1 MPSLKISHR
10 LYGSF
15 ALVVALLLG
24 AGLATYSALSVVRTQ
39 LLDIRDLNQPT
50 LELANRMQVNQLEQR
65 LALRMLL
72 TAPAG
77 PQTQA
82 LEQEV
87 LQLEQAYGKLEQQLT
102 AVHDN
107 PKVLPRERELTAAAS
122 ALRAKS
128 DQLTARMREAVQ
140 VGNYAEAEALV
151 RIDLTK
157 VNTEWQKAL
166 QELATVAVQT
176 TDEDTE
182 RGVEQIDTALLVLAG
197 SCALAVV
204 LSIIVGVLLVRAIMR
219 PLDEAVA
226 TADAL
231 AEGNLARPIAI
242 GRDDELGQMLA
253 ALRDSVG
260 KLAATLRSVQGASNG
275 TVGMVEELAGAA
287 GQVQV
292 ASNRQSEA
300 ASASASAVEQLTV
313 SIATVAEAADDLR
326 QKARENLSLSR
337 QGLSE
342 MDTLERDMGS
352 MQQVIEQLSSSAQDF
367 IENTQAITKM
377 TQEVRDIADQTNLL
391 ALNAAIE
398 AARAGEQGRGFA
410 VVADEVR
417 KLAEKS
423 SSSAA
428 EIDRFNAKLGE
439 KSASLAGIV
448 QQGVDTLQASR
459 ACSSRVAE
467 LFHESDRVLQQANSD
482 VEHIASS
489 VDEQRTASSEVAR
502 NMEQVAQMSEET
514 AAAML
519 QISANA
525 SNIAQSA
532 QGLNKE
538 VSVFR
543 LG

>member
-1 MPSLKISHR
+1 MRSLKLSHR

-24 AGLATYSALSVVRTQ
+24 AGFSTYGALNIVRTQ
-39 LLDIRDLNQPT
+39 LLDIRELNQPN
-50 LELANRMQVNQLEQR
+50 LVLASQMQVNQLEQR
-65 LALRMLL
+65 ITLRTLL
-72 TAPAG
+72 TAQPGASFR
-77 PQTQA
+77 
-82 LEQEV
+82 EIEDKV
-87 LQLEQAYGKLEQQLT
+87 KRLQDIYDGLEQQL
-102 AVHDN
+102 AAQLKH
-107 PKVLPRERELTAAAS
+107 PKAQPKERELAASLAQLHVRSDKLVGEFIAELRAGDAAA
-122 ALRAKS
+122 L
-128 DQLTARMREAVQ
+128 QVAV
-140 VGNYAEAEALV
+140 EALAS
-151 RIDLTK
+151 
-157 VNTEWQKAL
+157 VNVEWQRQL
-166 QELATVAVQT
+166 QELAKFEVQST
-176 TDEDTE
+176 NEDTG

-197 SCALAVV
+197 SCALAVL
-204 LSIIVGVLLVRAIMR
+204 LSIIVGALLVRSIMR

-231 AEGNLARPIAI
+231 AEGDLARQIVI
-242 GRDDELGQMLA
+242 NRDDELGHMLA

-260 KLAATLRSVQGASNG
+260 KLAATLRSVQGATSG
-275 TVGMVEELAGAA
+275 AVGMVEELAGAA
-287 GQVQV
+287 SQVQV

-326 QKARENLSLSR
+326 QKARQNLSLSR

-342 MDTLERDMGS
+342 MDSLERDMGS

-423 SSSAA
+423 STSAA

-448 QQGVDTLQASR
+448 QQGVDTLEASR
-459 ACSSRVAE
+459 ACSTRVAE

-525 SNIAQSA
+525 TNIAQSA